1 MCGITGWI
9 DWGIDLTTKQ
19 PIVEGMN
26 KTHSFRGPDAAGIW
40 VSPTAILAHRRLTVV
55 DPEGGGQPMI
65 RQNGDHK
72 YVLVYN
78 GELYNTAELR
88 RELESR
94 GYMFEGYSDTE
105 ALLLSFIEW
114 GSDCVRRFNGI
125 FAFAI
130 WDEARRRLF
139 CARDRLGVKPFF
151 YALRGS
157 AFLFGSEMKSLLAHP
172 QVEPE
177 IDAQGLAEIFVM
189 GPARTPGCGVFR
201 GIEELK
207 PGYCLVCHQG
217 GIQLQQYWSL
227 ESRPFEDTLNTGINR
242 VRELLEDTVNRQ
254 LVSDVPVCVFLS
266 GGIDSSAISAFASDA
281 YARAGKGPLHTYS
294 IDYLENDLYFRP
306 NYFQPDPDTQWAL
319 MISSYL
325 GTEHHHVTID
335 TLGLVDALTR
345 AVTARDLPG
354 MADIDASLYLF
365 SKEIKKEAT
374 VALSGECADEIFGG
388 YPWLHSEKDL
398 DAETFPWIRMV
409 AERANILSPELREL
423 IKPQEYVARRF
434 EEAVEEV
441 PFLPGE
447 DPLEARSRKMLFLTM
462 TRFMPMLLDRKDRMS
477 MAAGLEVRV
486 PFCDHRL
493 VEYAWNIPW
502 PMKSCD
508 NMEKGI
514 LRRALA
520 GVLPDQ
526 ALWRR
531 KSPYPKT
538 HHPDYLAAV
547 RDLLADTLNDPASP
561 LGRLLD
567 RSVLDKII
575 ASDAAGFNPA
585 WFSQLMGGA
594 QLFAYL
600 IQIDFWLREYKVM
613 IKI

>member
-9 DWGIDLTTKQ
+9 DWETDLTFKQ
-19 PIVEGMN
+19 PIVEEMN

-40 VSPTAILAHRRLTVV
+40 VSTAAVLAHRRLTVV
-55 DPEGGGQPMI
+55 DPEGGGQPMV
-65 RQNGDHK
+65 RQSGDHK
-72 YVLVYN
+72 YILVYN

-94 GYMFEGYSDTE
+94 GYTFEGYSDTE

-114 GSDCVRRFNGI
+114 GAGCVRRFNGI
-125 FAFAI
+125 FAFAV
-130 WDEARRRLF
+130 WDESRRSLF

-151 YALRGS
+151 YAQRGS
-157 AFLFGSEMKSLLAHP
+157 AFLFGSELKSLLAHP
-172 QVEPE
+172 LVEPE

-207 PGYCLVCHQG
+207 PGYCLTCRQDGVH
-217 GIQLQQYWSL
+217 LRQYWSL
-227 ESRPFEDTLNTGINR
+227 ESRPFEDTLDTGIQR

-266 GGIDSSAISAFASDA
+266 GGIDSSAISAFAADV
-281 YARAGKGPLHTYS
+281 YARAGRGTLHTYS

-319 MISSYL
+319 LMSGYL

-335 TLGLVDALTR
+335 TPGLAEALSR
-345 AVTARDLPG
+345 AVIARDLPG

-365 SKEIKKEAT
+365 SKEIKKRAT

-409 AERANILSPELREL
+409 PERADILSPELREL
-423 IKPQEYVARRF
+423 IRPQEYAARRF

-447 DPLEARSRKMLFLTM
+447 SVLEARSRKMLYLTM

-502 PMKSCD
+502 PMKSCG

-514 LRRALA
+514 LRRALT

-526 ALWRR
+526 VLWRK

-547 RDLLADTLNDPASP
+547 RDLLADTLSDPASP
-561 LGRLLD
+561 LGRLLN
-567 RSVLDKII
+567 RPVLDKII
-575 ASDAAGFNPA
+575 SSNAADFNPA

-600 IQIDFWLREYKVM
+600 LQVDFWLREYKVA
-613 IKI
+613 IKA

>member
-9 DWGIDLTTKQ
+9 DWGTDLTFKQ
-19 PIVEGMN
+19 PVVEEMN

-40 VSPTAILAHRRLTVV
+40 VSPTAVLAHRRLTVV
-55 DPEGGGQPMI
+55 DPEGGGQPMV
-65 RQNGDHK
+65 RQSGANK
-72 YVLVYN
+72 YILVYN

-88 RELESR
+88 QELESR

-105 ALLLSFIEW
+105 ALLFSFIEW
-114 GSDCVRRFNGI
+114 GAGCLRRFNGI

-130 WDEARRRLF
+130 WDESRRRLF

-151 YALRGS
+151 YAQRGS
-157 AFLFGSEMKSLLAHP
+157 AFLFGSELKSLLAHP
-172 QVEPE
+172 LVEPE

-207 PGYCLVCHQG
+207 PGYCLICHQD
-217 GIQLQQYWSL
+217 GIQPRQYWSL
-227 ESRPFEDTLNTGINR
+227 ESRPFEDTLTNGVNK
-242 VRELLEDTVNRQ
+242 VYELLEDTVNRQ

-266 GGIDSSAISAFASDA
+266 GGLDSSAISAFASDV
-281 YARAGKGPLHTYS
+281 YARSGRSPLHTYS
-294 IDYLENDLYFRP
+294 IDYLENDLYFKP

-319 MISSYL
+319 MVSGYL
-325 GTEHHHVTID
+325 GTKHHHVTIN
-335 TLGLVDALTR
+335 TPGLVDALTR

-365 SKEIKKEAT
+365 SKEIKKDAT

-388 YPWLHSEKDL
+388 YPWLHNERDL
-398 DAETFPWIRMV
+398 NAETFPWIRMV
-409 AERANILSPELREL
+409 PERANILSTEIRGL

-434 EEAVEEV
+434 EEAVGEV

-502 PMKSCD
+502 LMKSCD

-520 GVLPDQ
+520 GVLPEQ
-526 ALWRR
+526 VLLRK

-547 RDLLADTLNDPASP
+547 RNLLAETINDPASP

-567 RSVLDKII
+567 RSALDKII
-575 ASDAAGFNPA
+575 ATDAACFNPA

-600 IQIDFWLREYKVM
+600 IQVDFWLREYKVS
-613 IKI
+613 IKA

>member
-9 DWGIDLTTKQ
+9 DWGIDLTVKQ
-19 PIVEGMN
+19 PIVEEMN

-40 VSPTAILAHRRLTVV
+40 VSPAAVLAHRRLTVV
-55 DPEGGGQPMI
+55 DPQGGGQPMV
-65 RQNGDHK
+65 RQKGAHK
-72 YVLVYN
+72 YILVYN

-88 RELESR
+88 EELESR
-94 GYMFEGYSDTE
+94 GYKFEGYSDTE

-114 GSDCVRRFNGI
+114 DTECVRRFNGI
-125 FAFAI
+125 FAFAV
-130 WDEARRRLF
+130 WDESRQRLF

-157 AFLFGSEMKSLLAHP
+157 AFLFGSELKSLLAHP
-172 QVEPE
+172 LVEPE

-217 GIQLQQYWSL
+217 GIHLRQYWSL
-227 ESRPFEDTLNTGINR
+227 ESRPFEDTLNTGIHR
-242 VRELLEDTVNRQ
+242 VRELLEDTVRRQ

-266 GGIDSSAISAFASDA
+266 GGVDSSAISAFAADA
-281 YARAGKGPLHTYS
+281 YARSGRGPLHTYS

-319 MISSYL
+319 MISDYL

-335 TLGLVDALTR
+335 TPELVDALTR

-388 YPWLHSEKDL
+388 YPWLHNEKDL
-398 DAETFPWIRMV
+398 AAETFPWIRMV

-434 EEAVEEV
+434 EEAAEEA
-441 PFLPGE
+441 PLLPGE
-447 DPLEARSRKMLFLTM
+447 DPPEARSRKMLFLTM
-462 TRFMPMLLDRKDRMS
+462 TRFMPVLLDRKDRMS

-514 LRRALA
+514 LRRALS

-526 ALWRR
+526 VLWRR

-547 RDLLADTLNDPASP
+547 RDLLSDILNDPASP

-567 RSVLDKII
+567 RPVLDKII
-575 ASDAAGFNPA
+575 ASNAEGFNPA

-600 IQIDFWLREYKVM
+600 IQVDLWLREYKVV
-613 IKI
+613 IKA

>member
-9 DWGIDLTTKQ
+9 DWGTDLTFKQ
-19 PIVEGMN
+19 PVVEEMN
-26 KTHSFRGPDAAGIW
+26 RTHSFRGPDAAGIW
-40 VSPTAILAHRRLTVV
+40 VSPTAVLAHRRLTVV
-55 DPEGGGQPMI
+55 DPEGGGQPMV
-65 RQNGDHK
+65 RQRGACK
-72 YVLVYN
+72 YILVYN

-105 ALLLSFIEW
+105 ALLFSFIEW
-114 GSDCVRRFNGI
+114 GADCIRRFNGI

-130 WDEARRRLF
+130 WDESRQRLF

-151 YALRGS
+151 YSQRGS
-157 AFLFGSEMKSLLAHP
+157 AFLFGSELKSLLAHP
-172 QVEPE
+172 LVEPE
-177 IDAQGLAEIFVM
+177 VDAQGLAEIFVM

-207 PGYCLVCHQG
+207 PGYCLFCHQD
-217 GIQLQQYWSL
+217 GIQLRQYWSL
-227 ESRPFEDTLNTGINR
+227 ESRPFEENLDTAIHR

-266 GGIDSSAISAFASDA
+266 GGIDSSAISAFASDV
-281 YARAGKGPLHTYS
+281 YTRSGKSPLHTYS
-294 IDYLENDLYFRP
+294 IDYLENDLYFKP
-306 NYFQPDPDTQWAL
+306 NYFQPAPDTQWAL
-319 MISSYL
+319 MISDYL
-325 GTEHHHVTID
+325 GTKHHHVTID
-335 TLGLVDALTR
+335 TPGLVEALTR

-388 YPWLHSEKDL
+388 YPWLHNEKDL
-398 DAETFPWIRMV
+398 NTETFPWIRMV
-409 AERANILSPELREL
+409 PERADFLSPELREL
-423 IKPQEYVARRF
+423 IKPREYVARRF
-434 EEAVEEV
+434 EEAVGEV

-486 PFCDHRL
+486 PFCDHQL

-526 ALWRR
+526 VLLRK

-538 HHPDYLAAV
+538 YHPDYLAAV
-547 RDLLADTLNDPASP
+547 RDLLADILNDPASP

-575 ASDAAGFNPA
+575 ATDAAGFNPA

-600 IQIDFWLREYKVM
+600 IQVDFWLREYKVA
-613 IKI
+613 IIA